1 MARMEKQRDK
11 AAKRLERKLA
21 RQSGTDTETDID
33 IDAVDTADAA
43 DAPDAPDAAENPEPD
58 ESAPPAKQSE

>member
-21 RQSGTDTETDID
+21 RESGVEPGPDVDET
-33 IDAVDTADAA
+33 AV
-43 DAPDAPDAAENPEPD
+43 EPG
-58 ESAPPAKQSE
+58 EAPPGEDKPPEG